1 MKNHLFIFLV
11 FILPIFFLASCS
23 SKKASTIIENSQFIN
38 YGKRG
43 QYLYITLQK
52 QQSVNN
58 LSQEYK
64 VPIRVIK
71 DLNLLQ
77 DYNHI
82 QTGTVIKVPIIKYH
96 FIKHDENLESIARM
110 YNIDLH
116 SLIKQNN
123 ISLSAVIHTGRYIK
137 IPEFTNH
144 FIKINNLRTTNCKD
158 FINKNTCI
166 NRSIQ
171 KTKQYP
177 KIITTKNNSNKIYQ
191 YLSNGDFIN
200 NKYPANLKNF
210 EWPVTGKVIK
220 KYGHINGQFNEG
232 INIVATEGTAVRAAS
247 YGHVIYN
254 GYQLKHG
261 NLIILKHDN
270 GYMTAYSHLEK
281 SLIKKGQIVTKG
293 LQIGTVGKSGN
304 VNKPQIQ
311 FAMKKG
317 MNTINPDR

>member
-11 FILPIFFLASCS
+11 FTLPIFFLASCS
-23 SKKASTIIENSQFIN
+23 SNKVSTIIENSQFIN

-82 QTGTVIKVPIIKYH
+82 QTGTVIKIPIIKYH
-96 FIKHDENLESIARM
+96 LIKPDDNLESIARM
-110 YNIDLH
+110 YNIGLH

-123 ISLSAVIHTGRYIK
+123 ISLSAIIHTGQYIK
-137 IPEFTNH
+137 IPELTNY
-144 FIKINNLRTTNCKD
+144 FIKINNLTTTSCED
-158 FINKNTCI
+158 FINKNTCV
-166 NRSIQ
+166 NGSIQ
-171 KTKQYP
+171 KIKQYP
-177 KIITTKNNSNKIYQ
+177 RTLITKNNSNKTRQ
-191 YLSNGDFIN
+191 YLSNGDLIN
-200 NKYPANLKNF
+200 NKYPANLKDF
-210 EWPVTGKVIK
+210 EWPVSGKVIK

-232 INIVATEGTAVRAAS
+232 INILATEGTPVKASS
-247 YGHVIYN
+247 YGQVIYN
-254 GYQLKHG
+254 GYQSKHG

-270 GYMTAYSHLEK
+270 GYMTAYSHLDK

-293 LQIGTVGKSGN
+293 SQIGTVGTSGN
-304 VNKPQIQ
+304 VKKPQIQ